1 MNISQAVVAVEIILI
16 VGYLYILSWHAE
28 PIIIEKNRG
37 NYFIR
42 KYILKLLIPCL
53 AWMTVPFIMVYIGI
67 KFKILSEDS
76 ILNSFETS
84 VLMITAV
91 VLFVIYECLRWP
103 NNKLYLWKWLVK
115 GVLVLLNIVYIQNEI
130 RNDYFKLD
138 NYKLM
143 IASCNFILWYII
155 CISHEYRGRIEQSSL
170 HKGAVIDIPRKTYKE
185 LFSIRKNEVKNL
197 YYKIHSQNDGEPFAI
212 MIKGKWGSGK
222 TSLMNG
228 FKDEYGSEF
237 DFIDVNVGYTCDIG
251 SVLGNIDKSFQ
262 NIFEEQLFFYK
273 DSNKSIW
280 NYFKL
285 LKELTNGIYEKSLDK
300 IIENI
305 SSRESFTE
313 AKNSI
318 NTLLDEYG
326 RLTGKRIIIVIDDL
340 ERCPSQNLKNVFAVL
355 IEAFKL
361 NNCISVL
368 LCDYEQLT
376 NRVDGGKDYLDK
388 YINKSITLQMV
399 EQSEQVKELLEN
411 IDIPCKAKFIEE
423 LATLDKEL
431 GNLKKDDILTNDF
444 DNKNYKTFLNEEDYT
459 RVYRLPRNMVRI
471 INSIMD
477 KLVWLRD
484 NIFEE
489 DIANLEDEWIKGVTF
504 ASFIEHVMPEVY
516 DEIVVSENITTF
528 KAINEDNKDIDLNLQ
543 CRYTVFKRLFRRID
557 ESIFASVIYN
567 AKEYINSEN
576 DRAENIRE
584 WNTNSLK
591 VEKLASYLQ
600 FVNSNS
606 DILKIV
612 NFMYKVEYC
621 QKEDFDIKVISI
633 LSNHFG
639 NYFKIDENAAELCR
653 KTKELFEIANS
664 RWNNEI
670 IDYTDAFEVR
680 DVNGNLKASEDKIN
694 NIITYDCEE
703 VMTNALRQMEKLKTR
718 TISEFNQI
726 RTNNSAYES
735 FYKIIKLLFP
745 EISVP
750 ESNRYINSSEEYLRG
765 LDLYIEAIRNY
776 LVSYEKENPSISKMD
791 EYLYYK
797 AQLEICLDIITIMKD
812 DFSKSKL
819 IQTPEEDI
827 ILGLFNGKKVAQ
839 SNQAALT
846 IKIAKVIDNLE
857 KETLKKKWKYIL
869 SIVDIGISDLRQA
882 LRTNE
887 RLNEY
892 HMEMLQSCREIY
904 NKYKSI
910 IDKTEFSEYYK
921 MGVDLIKLEELSKAN
936 DKKT

>member
-67 KFKILSEDS
+67 KLKILSEDS

-130 RNDYFKLD
+130 RNGYFKLD

-170 HKGAVIDIPRKTYKE
+170 HQRAVIDIPRKTYKE

-262 NIFEEQLFFYK
+262 NIFEEQLFFYN

-300 IIENI
+300 IIEKI

-376 NRVDGGKDYLDK
+376 DRVDGGKDYLDK

-411 IDIPCKAKFIEE
+411 IDIPHKTKFIEDLIE
-423 LATLDKEL
+423 IDKEL
-431 GNLKKDDILTNDF
+431 RNLKEDDILTNDL
-444 DNKNYKTFLNEEDYT
+444 DNSRYKTFLNKEDYT
-459 RVYRLPRNMVRI
+459 RVYRLPRTAVRL
-471 INSIMD
+471 INSIEE
-477 KLVWLRD
+477 KLVLLTH

-504 ASFIEHVMPEVY
+504 VSFIEHVMPEVY
-516 DEIVVSENITTF
+516 DEIVVEENITTF
-528 KAINEDNKDIDLNLQ
+528 KARNDDEDINTNHHY
-543 CRYTVFKRLFRRID
+543 RYLVFKRLFRGID

-567 AKEYINSEN
+567 TKEYINFEN
-576 DRAENIRE
+576 DRAVTIKE
-584 WNTNSLK
+584 WNDNSLK
-591 VEKLASYLQ
+591 VEKLESYLQ

-606 DILKIV
+606 DLLRIV
-612 NFMYKVEYC
+612 DFMDKVEYC
-621 QKEDFDIKVISI
+621 QKQDFDIKVINI

-670 IDYTDAFEVR
+670 IDYTDALEVR

-703 VMTNALRQMEKLKTR
+703 VMTNALRQMEKLKTQ
-718 TISEFNQI
+718 TISEFDQI

-735 FYKIIKLLFP
+735 FYKIKKLLFP
-745 EISVP
+745 EISVA
-750 ESNRYINSSEEYLRG
+750 ESNRYINSSEEYLREF
-765 LDLYIEAIRNY
+765 DLYIEAIRDY
-776 LVSYEKENPSISKMD
+776 LVSYEKENPSLSKMD
-791 EYLYYK
+791 EYLHYK
-797 AQLEICLDIITIMKD
+797 NQLEICLDIITIMKD

-819 IQTPEEDI
+819 IRNPERDI
-827 ILGLFNGKKVAQ
+827 ILGLFNGEKVAQ

-846 IKIAKVIDNLE
+846 IEIAKVIDNLE
-857 KETLKKKWKYIL
+857 EETLKKKWKYIL

-882 LRTNE
+882 LITNE
-887 RLNEY
+887 GLNEY
-892 HMEMLQSCREIY
+892 YMDMLQSCLEIY

-910 IDKTEFSEYYK
+910 IDKKEFSEYYK

-936 DKKT
+936 DKKI